1 MPPKPSSPRRI
12 VYRTVRAKELAEQRA
27 AASTATGAL
36 SHVLEKWNALPSEE
50 KTPAKAIVLTAE
62 SCVGLEKL
70 TVDPVYTG
78 SVKFSRELGLGSRVG
93 LPLISQSVLDLYVA
107 MRARAGVPISERA
120 LETALFPEYATNIS
134 FANGRLNV
142 VTNKY
147 VGMEF
152 LPGTESIII
161 SEDDEDASFPC
172 DILVDFLFNCL
183 FMKLCTLKDIEEF
196 VSQEVWEGAR
206 AYLLSDKQVLQLV
219 RYGVH
224 EKFDAAAL
232 EDSMVVA
239 RECAAVFGA
248 LFPKVHQMAWS
259 EVEEAVIAVPEAVH
273 REEEYIA

>member
-1 MPPKPSSPRRI
+1 MPPKPSSPRRV

-36 SHVLEKWNALPSEE
+36 RHVLEKWNALPPGEQ
-50 KTPAKAIVLTAE
+50 TPAKAIVLTAE

-70 TVDPVYTG
+70 TVHPVYTG
-78 SVKFSRELGLGSRVG
+78 SVVLSREL
-93 LPLISQSVLDLYVA
+93 PFISQSVVDLYVA

-120 LETALFPEYATNIS
+120 LETAFFPEYATNIS

-152 LPGTESIII
+152 LPGTESIMI
-161 SEDDEDASFPC
+161 SEDDEDGSFPC
-172 DILVDFLFNCL
+172 DILVDFLFNCV

-196 VSQEVWEGAR
+196 VSQKVWGGAR
-206 AYLLSDKQVLQLV
+206 AYLLSDTQVLQLV

-239 RECAAVFGA
+239 RECAAVFDA
-248 LFPKVHQMAWS
+248 LFPKVKEMAWS
-259 EVEEAVIAVPEAVH
+259 DVEEVVLAVPEVVH
-273 REEEYIA
+273 REEKYLA